1 MNVLLTD
8 ATDIFAGG
16 EDYVLVLARHLVR
29 RGHAVWVSAR
39 PGHLLLRKCEECSL
53 PVVPLPYGDMMKVF
67 GVSRLL
73 RHALLERSIAVVHS
87 NANYDRTCAGF
98 ASSFTPARHVAGVHS
113 THSIRRNI
121 THALRNHFATA
132 HFITDAEAGRDVLLR
147 RDHIGPGRVT
157 TVPIGIETDP
167 PEARATWRAATR
179 RSLKIDENTVVVG
192 NVARLVPFKG
202 HRFLLEAAAIIAR
215 EARNVLF
222 LIVGDGELEKEL
234 KDRTAALGI
243 TGCVRFLG
251 FRDDLRQLYPAFD
264 LYCHSSIDLASEM
277 FPIAILR
284 ALATGLP
291 VVASNVGGIAA
302 MVEEGIS
309 GHLTP
314 AEDPSALA
322 RALIATIG
330 DRGTLREFGRSSFAL
345 FDRRYRAER
354 MAADVERIYMNVVG
368 EHR

>member
-16 EDYVLVLARHLVR
+16 EEYVLVLARHLAR

-39 PGHLLLRKCEECSL
+39 PGHMLLRKCAECSL
-53 PVVPLPYGDMMKVF
+53 PVVPLPYGDMARVF

-73 RHALLERSIAVVHS
+73 RRALLERSIAVVHS
-87 NANYDRTCAGF
+87 NANYDRTCAGI
-98 ASSFTPARHVAGVHS
+98 ATAFTPARHVAGVHS

-121 THALRNHFATA
+121 THALRNRYGTA

-147 RDHIGPGRVT
+147 RDHIAPGRVT
-157 TVPIGIETDP
+157 TVPIGIDADP
-167 PEARATWRAATR
+167 PEARAAWRAATR
-179 RSLKIDENTVVVG
+179 AALGIEDGTLVVG

-202 HRFLLEAAAIIAR
+202 HRFLLEAAAIVAR
-215 EARNVLF
+215 GRPDVLF
-222 LIVGDGELEKEL
+222 LIVGDGELEGEL
-234 KDRTAALGI
+234 KERASALGI
-243 TGCVRFLG
+243 AGRVRFLG
-251 FRDDLRQLYPAFD
+251 FRDDLQQLYPAFD
-264 LYCHSSIDLASEM
+264 VYCHSSIDLASEM

-291 VVASNVGGIAA
+291 VVASSVGGIAA

-314 AEDPSALA
+314 PEDPAALA
-322 RALIATIG
+322 RALLAAIG
-330 DRGTLREFGRSSFAL
+330 DRETLPAMGRASAAL
-345 FDRRYRAER
+345 FERRYRADR
-354 MAADVERIYMNVVG
+354 MAADVERIYANVTGGVQ
-368 EHR
+368 